1 MYIQTMMQYSA
12 YHFLLNGCSYNL
24 KYPVLKIMMVF
35 MYVINLARHLRVGG
49 AKSVKL
55 FFMTEL
61 FYQFQVSTWSNIA
74 IIPILGDGTYS
85 IEFISG

>member
-1 MYIQTMMQYSA
+1 
-12 YHFLLNGCSYNL
+12 
-24 KYPVLKIMMVF
+24 